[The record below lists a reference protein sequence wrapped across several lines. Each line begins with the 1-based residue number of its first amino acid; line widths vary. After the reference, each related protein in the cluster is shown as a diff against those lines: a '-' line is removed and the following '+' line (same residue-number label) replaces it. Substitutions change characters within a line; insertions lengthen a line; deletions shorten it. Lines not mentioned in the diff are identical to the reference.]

1 MRKIVI
7 ATALFMTSLNASADL
22 PAQNEV
28 DAMVRRQSA
37 AIDDVLNRAQQEIR
51 PRQKPKAEP
60 MKDVAPVGASS
71 PKDDLPELLRKM
83 SRQRP
88 GEGSSTDSLLV
99 FISFSMPPR
108 VIEELSRQAKESG
121 AVLVLRGMKDAN
133 MRSTKEA
140 AAKLNRGGAE
150 WMIHPE
156 LFKQFKVDQVPSVV
170 LAAAGADQVDSNGCA
185 PDVEFASVVGE
196 VSIEYALKVI
206 RSKATPEIASMA
218 ATKLKLMGRDRR

>member
-1 MRKIVI
+1 MRKGMI
-7 ATALFMTSLNASADL
+7 ATALLMMSLNVLADL
-22 PAQNEV
+22 PAPNDV
-28 DAMVRRQSA
+28 DAVIRRQSA
-37 AIDDVLNRAQQEIR
+37 TVDDVLNRAQQEMQ

-60 MKDVAPVGASS
+60 MKSLAPARATS
-71 PKDDLPELLRKM
+71 PNDDLPELLRKM
-83 SRQRP
+83 SRQKP

-133 MRSTKEA
+133 MRSTKDA

-156 LFKQFKVDQVPSVV
+156 LFKQFKVEQVPSVV
-170 LAAAGADQVDSNGCA
+170 LAAAGADQVDANGCA

-206 RSKATPEIASMA
+206 RSKAVPEIASMA
-218 ATKLKLMGRDRR
+218 AAKLQLMEKKRR